1 MGSPWGSPYFY
12 KIYSIRKSIMRKSIM
27 RKSIKKISKKNSKKN
42 SKKRRSKK
50 LRKGGAPQDD
60 FVNVGFTK
68 SPMSKNTL
76 SIIDVVKGPSSAL
89 GYIPYTIDNVEE
101 MLYFI
106 KSGFKDEKGNSI
118 KVDEKKSIL
127 KPNESTAP

>member
-1 MGSPWGSPYFY
+1 M
-12 KIYSIRKSIMRKSIM
+12 K
-27 RKSIKKISKKNSKKN
+27 KSIKKTSKKNSKKT
-42 SKKRRSKK
+42 SKRRSNKLSKK

-89 GYIPYTIDNVEE
+89 GYVPYTISNVEE

-127 KPNESTAP
+127 KPNESIAP